1 MAGGS
6 WATAPLWSRL
16 GCARRAWLRQGAE
29 DGALDH
35 GLSDV
40 HFECVHAHGAR
51 HGADSGGGLL
61 DGGLDVLALELI
73 LDDSGAVGDGSDS
86 AQHDAA
92 VGPDVVRNLERGGN
106 RDDGEVVDF
115 AVL

>member
-61 DGGLDVLALELI
+61 DGGE
-73 LDDSGAVGDGSDS
+73 GS
-86 AQHDAA
+86 APAKHDAA